1 MPTKKAKPGLL
12 RPRRLGLR
20 TLVIAG
26 GALLV
31 AIALTAAGMLAA
43 WQSGSSTA
51 TEQQARLLLSAR
63 HLALASALPLAGQ
76 TPALLLQPVIA
87 QLQKDDP
94 TLVYAAVLDGRGD
107 IKGHVDPRRLGER
120 HAAPEPTA
128 AQKTHEPLRPGET
141 LGAGERLLLAE
152 SPVLDAEGARLGR
165 ALVGLDCEAL
175 AARARA
181 ALVERLLMLGLVLLA
196 IVGGLALAL
205 KRLLAPLARL
215 RSGLEQLAQPGRKEQ
230 ELALPA
236 GGCRELIEL
245 LETFNALEARLT
257 EQRLKQAEAAPATG
271 TATAPAANPAPA
283 ANAAE
288 QEALRRLARAQKDGK
303 KLQLPASL
311 EALGE
316 LRGWVRANVEMAGL
330 SPAQATNLV
339 GTVHSS
345 AAALAEYACDLDA
358 RERIELLWL
367 GPAAGGA
374 SVGGAPAGEGG
385 QAGEEGW
392 FILREK
398 GKPGKPHRNYFP
410 GTEAGNLTLIPVA
423 LAPQPAPAGEG

>member
-1 MPTKKAKPGLL
+1 MPTKKAKPKLL

-20 TLVIAG
+20 TLVIAS

-31 AIALTAAGMLAA
+31 AIALTVAGLLAA

-51 TEQQARLLLSAR
+51 TEQQARLLLCAR
-63 HLALASALPLAGQ
+63 HLALASAAPLAGQ
-76 TPALLLQPVIA
+76 TPALQLQPVIA

-94 TLVYAAVLDGRGD
+94 TLLYAAVLDGRGD

-120 HAAPEPTA
+120 YAAPEPTS
-128 AQKTHEPLRPGET
+128 AQKTRAPLRPGET

-165 ALVGLDCEAL
+165 ALVGLDREAL

-181 ALVERLLMLGLVLLA
+181 ALVERLLMLGLLLLA
-196 IVGGLALAL
+196 IVGGLGFAL
-205 KRLLAPLARL
+205 KRLLTPLARL
-215 RSGLEQLAQPGRKEQ
+215 RAGLDQVDRKQ
-230 ELALPA
+230 VELTLPA
-236 GGCRELIEL
+236 GGCSELIEL
-245 LETFNALEARLT
+245 LDDFNALGARLA
-257 EQRLKQAEAAPATG
+257 EQRQQPSEPAASAAAPAG
-271 TATAPAANPAPA
+271 QAAPAGPS
-283 ANAAE
+283 AAE
-288 QEALRRLARAQKDGK
+288 QDALRRLARAQKEGK
-303 KLQLPASL
+303 KLQLPATL

-339 GTVHSS
+339 GTVHAS

-358 RERIELLWL
+358 RLRIELLWL
-367 GPAAGGA
+367 GPPAAGGA
-374 SVGGAPAGEGG
+374 SAGEGG

-410 GTEAGNLTLIPVA
+410 GTEAGNLTVIPVA
-423 LAPQPAPAGEG
+423 LAPQPALPDPAQR

>member
-1 MPTKKAKPGLL
+1 MPTKKAKSKLL

-20 TLVIAG
+20 MLVIAS

-31 AIALTAAGMLAA
+31 AIALTAAGLLAA

-63 HLALASALPLAGQ
+63 HLALASAAPLAGR
-76 TPALLLQPVIA
+76 TPALQLQPVIA

-94 TLVYAAVLDGRGD
+94 TLVYAAVLNGGGD
-107 IKGHVDPRRLGER
+107 IKGHVDARRLGER
-120 HAAPEPTA
+120 YASPETTAPLTSRD
-128 AQKTHEPLRPGET
+128 PLRPGET

-152 SPVLDAEGARLGR
+152 SPVVDAEGARLGR
-165 ALVGLDCEAL
+165 ALVGLDREAL

-181 ALVERLLMLGLVLLA
+181 ALVERLLMLGLLLLA
-196 IVGGLALAL
+196 VVGGLALAL

-215 RSGLEQLAQPGRKEQ
+215 RVGLEQLAQPGSKAQ

-236 GGCRELIEL
+236 GGCRELLEL
-245 LETFNALEARLT
+245 LETFNELEAHLT
-257 EQRLKQAEAAPATG
+257 EQRLKQADAAPATG
-271 TATAPAANPAPA
+271 TATAPAAPAAPA
-283 ANAAE
+283 ANAGE
-288 QEALRRLARAQKDGK
+288 QEALRRLAGAQKDGK

-339 GTVHSS
+339 GTVHST
-345 AAALAEYACDLDA
+345 AAALAEYACDLDP
-358 RERIELLWL
+358 RQRIELSWL
-367 GPAAGGA
+367 GPAAASGA
-374 SVGGAPAGEGG
+374 SAGEGG
-385 QAGEEGW
+385 QGGEEGW

-398 GKPGKPHRNYFP
+398 GKPGKPHKNYYP

-423 LAPQPAPAGEG
+423 LAPQPAPAGE